1 MYYNYPISVIDNVSL
16 ANKGADFEVLGNE
29 FLLSKGKGKSH
40 GLEFLYQQKLKNNFY
55 AILSYTFFFSKFSNL
70 DNIYLPSVWDN
81 RHLISFTG
89 GYKLKKNWEI
99 SSKLRYT
106 DKTPYAPVNILSS
119 SFSYPEI
126 TFDYSQLGNVFLPS
140 FTKLDVRVD
149 KRWNFKSKSMNF
161 YIDVENILANEI
173 PAPPEYGLL
182 RDKNQNIIEP
192 INLIEVESNNRNSI
206 IPSIGFVLY
215 F

>member
-1 MYYNYPISVIDNVSL
+1 M
-16 ANKGADFEVLGNE
+16 
-29 FLLSKGKGKSH
+29 
-40 GLEFLYQQKLKNNFY
+40 
-55 AILSYTFFFSKFSNL
+55 
-70 DNIYLPSVWDN
+70 PSVWDN

-106 DKTPYAPVNILSS
+106 DKTPYAPVDILSS

-126 TFDYSQLGNVFLPS
+126 TFDYSQLGNIFLPS

-173 PAPPEYGLL
+173 PVPPEYGLL